1 MKKLLLIIFLLSS
14 FQVNCQVRQKV
25 DQLVIEAMD
34 SLRITGLS
42 LGIVKD
48 GEIIYSKGY
57 GLTSVSSKDSIT
69 GNSYFLTA
77 SISKL
82 FTATAIMRLLEK
94 GKLDLNEKLVKYL
107 PNFRM
112 KDDRYKNI
120 TLYHLLTH
128 SSGLKWDHVLK
139 NSPDDSTALGLYP
152 ESFKNE
158 KLKFAPG
165 EKFDGTTYSNAGYD
179 LLGCVIEKVSG
190 LTFDEYIQRNI
201 LLPLNMFS
209 STYIQDTIPKELK
222 ALPQVLSGKSKEI
235 QRFNLYGIVKDQN
248 PVLKYPENPMIE
260 YDYYGS
266 GQEHDPSGN
275 LISSSH
281 DLNLWMLHLL
291 ELYSDSNNVNQNILS
306 RNTLTSMWSL
316 HESIEGKKT
325 SIGLGWWK
333 YPDEEFGEY
342 VFHVGREPGFCSTL
356 MIFPETNFGI
366 VILCNG
372 MQADQMVWNHL
383 PFEIM
388 RLLKDEEKQLT
399 KPKKH

>member
-1 MKKLLLIIFLLSS
+1 MKKLLLVISLLSS
-14 FQVNCQVRQKV
+14 FQANCQVRPKV

-34 SLRITGLS
+34 SLRVTGLS

-48 GEIIYSKGY
+48 GEILYSKGY
-57 GLTSVSSKDSIT
+57 GLTSVNTHDSIT
-69 GNSYFLTA
+69 SDSYFLTA

-82 FTATAIMRLLEK
+82 FTATAIMQLAEQ
-94 GKLDLNEKLVKYL
+94 GKVKIDAKLIKYL
-107 PNFRM
+107 PNFEM
-112 KDDRYKNI
+112 KDERFKDI

-152 ESFKNE
+152 ESFKKE

-179 LLGCVIEKVSG
+179 LLGSVIEKVSG
-190 LTFDEYIQRNI
+190 LTFDEYIQKNI
-201 LLPLNMFS
+201 LLPLNMYN
-209 STYIQDTIPKELK
+209 STYTQDTIPKELK

-235 QRFNLYGIVKDQN
+235 QRFNLYGTIQDQN
-248 PVLKYPENPMIE
+248 PVLKYPKNPMIE
-260 YDYYGS
+260 YDRYGS
-266 GQEHDPSGN
+266 GQEHNPSGN

-281 DLNLWMLHLL
+281 DLTLWMLNLL
-291 ELYSDSNNVNQNILS
+291 ELYNDSNNVNQNILS
-306 RNTLTSMWSL
+306 RNTLANMWSL

-356 MIFPETNFGI
+356 MSFPETNFGI

-372 MQADQMVWNHL
+372 KQADQLVWNEL
-383 PFEIM
+383 PFKIM
-388 RLLKDEEKQLT
+388 RLLKDEEK
-399 KPKKH
+399 